1 MKPRW
6 EAGVDTHESR
16 YFGWSGGSGG
26 DRGDGSGGGN
36 DVFF

>member
-6 EAGVDTHESR
+6 KAGVDTHESR

-26 DRGDGSGGGN
+26 DGGDGSGGGN
-36 DVFF
+36 DAFF